1 MDWVWIPS
9 PDNLDSTARAL
20 TDAGGELKK
29 RAGFEPI
36 TTLIVA
42 ASAIAV
48 VSALRSLFAD
58 ARYRGVLI
66 DATKQPIE
74 VREMPGWDR
83 TQILIITHDGPQFH
97 QFADG
102 NQIEKI
108 LAALKGGGK

>member
-9 PDNLDSTARAL
+9 PDNRDATARAL
-20 TDAGGELKK
+20 IDAGGELKK

-36 TTLIVA
+36 TTLAVV

-58 ARYRGVLI
+58 TRYHGVLI

-74 VREMPGWDR
+74 VREMPGWER
-83 TQILIITHDGPQFH
+83 AQTLIITDDGPQFH
-97 QFADG
+97 QFDDG
-102 NQIEKI
+102 NQIEKV